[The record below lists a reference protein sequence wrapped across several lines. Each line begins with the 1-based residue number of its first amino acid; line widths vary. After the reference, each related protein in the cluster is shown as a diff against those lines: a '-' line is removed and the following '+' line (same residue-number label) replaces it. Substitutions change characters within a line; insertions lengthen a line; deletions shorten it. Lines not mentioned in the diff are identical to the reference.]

1 MAKARPLTQKEIR
14 AKKAKGKVK
23 TKESVTIHNISS
35 QLITINVRQPKGL
48 DFYIHSR
55 DVHLK
60 PGVSVKL
67 PVDKLWS
74 TQLDRLQKRRMITVT
89 VNADK
94 EAASKKL
101 EEAREARKNRLAL
114 KAKKTKKKSKVKA
127 KAKAKPKASK
137 PEESPDGSP
146 DNPEGG

>member
-1 MAKARPLTQKEIR
+1 MAKDRPLTQKEIR

-23 TKESVTIHNISS
+23 NRESVTIQNVSK

-55 DVHLK
+55 DIHLK

-67 PVDKLWS
+67 PTDKLWS

-94 EAASKKL
+94 EQAAKKL

-114 KAKKTKKKSKVKA
+114 KAKKTKKKSKA
-127 KAKAKPKASK
+127 KTKPKVSK
-137 PEESPDGSP
+137 SEESPDSSP
-146 DNPEGG
+146 DNSEGG

>member
-1 MAKARPLTQKEIR
+1 MAKDRPLTQKEIR

-23 TKESVTIHNISS
+23 NKETVTIHNVSK

-67 PVDKLWS
+67 PTDKLWS
-74 TQLDRLQKRRMITVT
+74 TQLDRLRKRRMITVT

-94 EAASKKL
+94 EQAAKKL
-101 EEAREARKNRLAL
+101 EEAREARKNR
-114 KAKKTKKKSKVKA
+114 
-127 KAKAKPKASK
+127 
-137 PEESPDGSP
+137 
-146 DNPEGG
+146 

>member
-1 MAKARPLTQKEIR
+1 MAKDRPLTQKEIR

-23 TKESVTIHNISS
+23 NRESVTIQNVSK

-55 DVHLK
+55 DIHLK

-67 PVDKLWS
+67 PTDKLWS

-94 EAASKKL
+94 EQAAKKL

-114 KAKKTKKKSKVKA
+114 KAKKTKKKSKAKA
-127 KAKAKPKASK
+127 KAKAKPKVSK
-137 PEESPDGSP
+137 SEESPDSSP
-146 DNPEGG
+146 DNSEGG